1 MRLTTKLGI
10 AAIAMAAGLTSV
22 QATDFPEK
30 GKTVTLVIPFPPGG
44 ASDVLG
50 RVVAQ
55 KLGELWGVTTVVEN
69 RAGGESMVG
78 AAAVANGKKDGY
90 YIGLFTLDFVLNRI
104 VQTSQPYDAA
114 RDFTPVA
121 QLAQS
126 SLVLVV
132 NSKSEIKTF
141 GDLKAA
147 SEKKAD
153 GLNFS
158 SCCSVMYF
166 STEMLKN
173 STRIKGM
180 HIPYK
185 GSAPSVGAV
194 VAGETD
200 FAIDTPLS
208 IKPFVDSGKL
218 RALLVTSRERAPAFP
233 QVPSLTEAGV
243 PGSFELGT
251 WWGILMPSGVP
262 PQIVAKTSE
271 SLKEI
276 MDMPDV
282 KQKLAD
288 LGLESQWGS
297 GKEFGQMMEADHAR
311 YAKVAKENNLV
322 FKH

>member
-1 MRLTTKLGI
+1 MRLMTKLGV
-10 AAIAMAAGLTSV
+10 AAMLVATCLTTV
-22 QATDFPEK
+22 HANDFPEK

-104 VQTSQPYDAA
+104 VQASQPYDAA

-121 QLAQS
+121 LLAQS

-132 NSKSEIKTF
+132 NSKSDIKSF
-141 GDLKAA
+141 ADLKAA

-173 STRIKGM
+173 STHIKGL

-208 IKPFVDSGKL
+208 TKPFVDSGKL
-218 RALLVTSRERAPAFP
+218 RALLVTSRDRAPAFP
-233 QVPSLTEAGV
+233 QVPNLTEAGV
-243 PGSFELGT
+243 PGAFELGT
-251 WWGILMPSGVP
+251 WWGILMPSGVA
-262 PQIVAKTSE
+262 PQVVAKTSE
-271 SLKEI
+271 SLKQI
-276 MDMPDV
+276 MGMPDV

-288 LGLESQWGS
+288 LGLESKWSS
-297 GKEFGQMMEADHAR
+297 GKDFGQLMETDYAR
-311 YAKVAKENNLV
+311 YAKVAKDNNLV